1 MDRTLQQ
8 VVAYGAADDKRLL
21 MGVVENMDGGEN
33 FFGKR
38 HLNIVHGSIIAAQT
52 FSNER
57 E

>member
-1 MDRTLQQ
+1 MGRTVQQ
-8 VVAYGAADDKRLL
+8 KVAYGAADNKRLL
-21 MGVVENMDGGEN
+21 MGVVENLDGGEN

>member
-1 MDRTLQQ
+1 MGGTVQQ
-8 VVAYGAADDKRLL
+8 KVTYGSADNVRLL

-38 HLNIVHGSIIAAQT
+38 HLNIVHGFIIAAQT